1 MRLET
6 KTIEQKIEQPVYSA
20 GLEISSLPDTLNYLP
35 NQNLDLSGLVIK
47 KSMSDG
53 TCVTLSD
60 DEYTTEPENGI
71 LLSKIGIMPIKIISD
86 NKTIF
91 FVINVSETILTGIE
105 ITSMP
110 TKIDYE
116 EGGVFSPEGL
126 GISGVLAVIF
136 AIYIPEKIKWE
147 QRYSQLLSDYRG
159 YDFAVAVQ
167 GVIQFFTKDCKSDVE
182 RIFYE

>member
-1 MRLET
+1 
-6 KTIEQKIEQPVYSA
+6 
-20 GLEISSLPDTLNYLP
+20 
-35 NQNLDLSGLVIK
+35 
-47 KSMSDG
+47 MSDG

-91 FVINVSETILTGIE
+91 FTINVSETILTGIE

-116 EGGVFSPEGL
+116 EGDVFSSEGL
-126 GISGVLAVIF
+126 GISAV
-136 AIYIPEKIKWE
+136 YSTNSSTTNNPLTEE
-147 QRYSQLLSDYRG
+147 QYKLNIENGASLENGD
-159 YDFAVAVQ
+159 DW
-167 GVIQFFTKDCKSDVE
+167 
-182 RIFYE
+182 

>member
-20 GLEISSLPDTLNYLP
+20 GSEISSLPDTLNYLP
-35 NQNLDLSGLVIK
+35 NQNLDLSGLGIK
-47 KSMSDG
+47 KNMSDG

-91 FVINVSETILTGIE
+91 FTINVSETILTGIE

-116 EGGVFSPEGL
+116 EGDVFSSEGL
-126 GISGVLAVIF
+126 GISAV
-136 AIYIPEKIKWE
+136 YSTNSSTTNNPLTEE
-147 QRYSQLLSDYRG
+147 QYKLNIENGASLENGD
-159 YDFAVAVQ
+159 DW
-167 GVIQFFTKDCKSDVE
+167 
-182 RIFYE
+182 